1 MDAAKTA
8 ADGTCLAWCFG
19 IDVLTTVLMSTDAG
33 DITLE
38 MFDQDAPNTVANFV
52 KLAKEGFYDGLA
64 FHRVIDGF
72 MAQGGCPNSPR
83 RIPWHAWNRRPRLH
97 DRL

>member
-1 MDAAKTA
+1 MDAVKSA

-19 IDVLTTVLMSTDAG
+19 IDALTTVLMSTDAG

-64 FHRVIDGF
+64 SVSYTHLTL
-72 MAQGGCPNSPR
+72 PTN
-83 RIPWHAWNRRPRLH
+83 
-97 DRL
+97 